1 MLQKIKI
8 LKLKMWLM
16 STKKSKVLMYIIVFL
31 GVILIIY
38 DIASLINIGL
48 NVKYQ
53 IDVFENG
60 DNITEFK
67 NIIKIELQKSFSTIL
82 LNLVYIIILLIALLK
97 K

>member
-1 MLQKIKI
+1 
-8 LKLKMWLM
+8 M
-16 STKKSKVLMYIIVFL
+16 SIKKSNVLVYVIVFL

-38 DIASLINIGL
+38 DIVSLINIGL

-67 NIIKIELQKSFSTIL
+67 NIIKIELQKSFRIIL
-82 LNLVYIIILLIALLK
+82 LNLVYIIIVLIALLK
-97 K
+97 KW

>member
-1 MLQKIKI
+1 
-8 LKLKMWLM
+8 M